1 MRCRIIDAMKSLVAL
16 RTVALVTLMAFTMN
30 AMLPFF
36 ASFNTASAQA
46 AEQTELSSLFGE
58 KILICT
64 ATGFKWV
71 TWAELQDEKQQPAQS
86 DFYKCPV
93 CFAGTYGTQNYLP
106 TDFHII
112 KHAPSTATFAYLLVD
127 GISRKSEPLLLGRH
141 SRAPPHLA

>member
-1 MRCRIIDAMKSLVAL
+1 MKSLVAL
-16 RTVALVTLMAFTMN
+16 RAIALVTLMAFAMN

-36 ASFNTASAQA
+36 ASVTTTSAQA
-46 AEQTELSSLFGE
+46 AEQNELSSLFGE

-71 TWAELQDEKQQPAQS
+71 TWAELQDQKQQPAQS
-86 DFYKCPV
+86 DYYKCPV
-93 CFAGTYGTQNYLP
+93 CFAGACSAPSYLP
-106 TDFHII
+106 TDFQII
-112 KHAPSTATFAYLLVD
+112 KHALSTATFAYLLVD